1 MVMVTAY
8 IPDLEPSSADFANF
22 VISIMILAY
31 VFSKTVYR
39 LLWLVLI
46 V

>member
-22 VISIMILAY
+22 VISIMI
-31 VFSKTVYR
+31 FGIC
-39 LLWLVLI
+39 VL
-46 V
+46 